1 MMTLKDKTL
10 LISGA
15 SRGIGKAIALRAA
28 QDGANV
34 AVVAKTVEPHPKLE
48 GTIHTAVDEIN
59 AAGGKGLA
67 CQADI
72 RFEDQVESAVDS
84 AVSAFGGIDIV
95 INNASAIRLTGTLDT
110 AMKRYDLMHGVNT
123 RGTFLLTQK
132 CLPHLLKASN
142 PHILSISPPLNLDPK
157 WFGPHPAY
165 TISKF
170 GMSLC
175 ILGFAEEFKKQGIA
189 ANSLWP
195 RTTIAT
201 AAIQNLLGGD
211 ELMRRSRKPTIMGD
225 AAHAILTQDSRSCTG
240 NFFIDDDVLRDA
252 GISDLEDYSV
262 EKGAD
267 LAPDF
272 FI

>member
-1 MMTLKDKTL
+1 MTLKNKTL

-34 AVVAKTVEPHPKLE
+34 AVVAKTVDPHPKLE
-48 GTIHTAVDEIN
+48 GTIHTAVEEIN
-59 AAGGKGLA
+59 KAGGKGLA
-67 CQADI
+67 CSTDI
-72 RFEDQVESAVDS
+72 RFEDQVEAAVERTV
-84 AVSAFGGIDIV
+84 AEFGGIDIV
-95 INNASAIRLTGTLDT
+95 VNNASAIQLTGTLDT
-110 AMKRYDLMHGVNT
+110 AMKRYDLMHGVNI
-123 RGTFLLTQK
+123 RGTYLLSKK
-132 CLPHLLKASN
+132 CLPHLLKAAN

-175 ILGFAEEFKKQGIA
+175 ILGFSAEFREQGVA
-189 ANSLWP
+189 ANALWP
-195 RTTIAT
+195 KTTIAT

-211 ELMRRSRKPTIMGD
+211 ELMQRSRKPSIMGD
-225 AAHAILTQDSRSCTG
+225 AAHAILTQESRQCTG
-240 NFFIDDDVLRDA
+240 NFFIDEDLILGSGGNHFDDYAV
-252 GISDLEDYSV
+252 V
-262 EKGAD
+262 KGAD

-272 FI
+272 FV